1 LINGT
6 VSFIGYIIAGITGSV
21 IVLFISIVL
30 LVISIIILSKTKGT
44 RIKNLTIDEI
54 EALEGE
60 KL

>member
-1 LINGT
+1 MINGT